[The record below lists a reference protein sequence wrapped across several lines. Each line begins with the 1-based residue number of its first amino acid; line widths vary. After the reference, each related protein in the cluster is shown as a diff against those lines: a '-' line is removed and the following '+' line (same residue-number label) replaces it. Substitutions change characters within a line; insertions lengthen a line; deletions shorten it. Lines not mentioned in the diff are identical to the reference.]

1 MNQPSHIPSS
11 NPFNNGLLGRGS
23 GGRGSMAGLG
33 ALWRLLAAALGLN
46 LIFLLIVAAL
56 SKSGED
62 IS

>member
-1 MNQPSHIPSS
+1 
-11 NPFNNGLLGRGS
+11 
-23 GGRGSMAGLG
+23 MAGLG